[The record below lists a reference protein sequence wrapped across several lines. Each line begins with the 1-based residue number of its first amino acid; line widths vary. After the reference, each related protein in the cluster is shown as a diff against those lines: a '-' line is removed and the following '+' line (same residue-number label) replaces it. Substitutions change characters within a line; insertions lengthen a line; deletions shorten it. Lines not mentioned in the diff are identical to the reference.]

1 MNFVTVIR
9 LITIG
14 GILWTLGSLAYLY
27 SGGTRLSPYAP
38 FIGLFVISIGASQ
51 TKRVRDILKK

>member
-9 LITIG
+9 LITVS

-27 SGGTRLSPYAP
+27 SGGTRLSLYTP
-38 FIGLFVISIGASQ
+38 FVGLLLIACGASQ